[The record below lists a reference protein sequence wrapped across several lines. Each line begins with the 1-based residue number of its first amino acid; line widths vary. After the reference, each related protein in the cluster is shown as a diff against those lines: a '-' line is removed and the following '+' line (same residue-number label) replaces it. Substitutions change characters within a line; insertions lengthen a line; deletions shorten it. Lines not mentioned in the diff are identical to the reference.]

1 MSLLNIMR
9 EQADEKLART
19 YYYYNSNYDYELE
32 LVKKLSL
39 QEQNRNKNEELFQD
53 HDEVKQYEEDELL
66 ALYLQREERS
76 RVKRDGQIKDLKVLT
91 PLEYKILYDQF
102 GTQPEELENLPVKEE
117 ESEYNYVEP
126 FQLEPDQSKR
136 EYPILY
142 DPAQK
147 KEDKEI
153 GHVQKRMIE
162 KRVNAVPVAM
172 HHKQYATRNR
182 GKVLYYG
189 PNRERVTPKNYTF
202 PIKNAE
208 HDYGLVLK
216 VLGGLN
222 FRVFCY
228 SNCSIKLC
236 RMVGK
241 LKHSQTYVERGSVV
255 LYRIRAYQDKKAD
268 IVYKYSTEEY
278 NQLLDDGELMEHDSL
293 KNYLREYYH
302 I

>member
-1 MSLLNIMR
+1 MVWER
-9 EQADEKLART
+9 KR
-19 YYYYNSNYDYELE
+19 
-32 LVKKLSL
+32 VK
-39 QEQNRNKNEELFQD
+39 QNRNKNDVSYQT
-53 HDEVKQYEEDELL
+53 HDDDDVKQYEEDELL

-76 RVKRDGQIKDLKVLT
+76 RVRRDGQIKDLKVLT

-102 GTQPEELENLPVKEE
+102 GTQPEDVDIPVKEE

-126 FQLEPDQSKR
+126 FQLEQNQSTQ

-142 DPAQK
+142 DNAQK

-208 HDYGLVLK
+208 HDYGLVVK

-228 SNCSIKLC
+228 SNSSIKLC

-255 LYRIRAYQDKKAD
+255 LYRIRSYQDKKAD

-278 NQLLDDGELMEHDSL
+278 NQLLEDGELVEHDPKKML
-293 KNYLREYYH
+293 PEELFNRVLTYLDPESKENLLQVCGS
-302 I
+302 